1 MQRLFHNLGVDGVGR
16 PAMKEPRHEELHERR
31 MGIELAII
39 MARELIPGF
48 MHRHR
53 AVGFLDK
60 AQHLGR
66 INIE

>member
-1 MQRLFHNLGVDGVGR
+1 
-16 PAMKEPRHEELHERR
+16 

-48 MHRHR
+48 MHCQR
-53 AVGFLDK
+53 AVSFLDK

-66 INIE
+66 ITIEQST